1 MFNDIWQKDDGK
13 LANASMLQLFAQDN
27 DLAVD
32 DAKLGERILSMSY
45 ILKFID
51 DYNLHECVHGLFTP
65 SAVQGILL
73 DTYRE
78 AISSEKKTPLIGR
91 AVKPEAVGPAS
102 KQTGDNSKGAYD
114 DLYKAMLSNS
124 NKEASAIRK
133 FKEAVLYAKDNMLQL
148 FAQDNDLAVDDAKL
162 GERILSMSYILKFI
176 DDYNLHECVHGLFTP
191 SAVQGILLDT
201 YREAISSEKK
211 TPMDDFVGKA
221 VKSEAVGSAGKRPVD
236 NSKGTYDDLYKV
248 LLHNSNKE
256 ASAIGKVKK
265 AVLDA
270 KDKTRKALQNKIDCL
285 NYQPKEKDGDSHMNK
300 DMQTILKPIISVMV
314 ESCPTDDTRALKFKE
329 AGVFNR
335 ELIPGYRFAVI
346 LNDGLTN
353 FNYAV
358 ITESGSTAVTLNLRR
373 EASSASIIDVIKRV
387 NDPDLVHLIDQVYQA
402 SLNYD
407 TDFIDEFDKAIEACV
422 AAYHT
427 EDNLRDDEEEPITLD
442 SIKSTAKEAAKS
454 AKSYAD
460 QAMDTA
466 KGIYHDKVP
475 YDKRRDIE
483 RGVDKANKLYRKG
496 KTTALS
502 MLYKAAKKT
511 AEKLDKYSDK

>member
-1 MFNDIWQKDDGK
+1 MFNDIWQRDYGK

-27 DLAVD
+27 NLAAD
-32 DAKLGERILSMSY
+32 DAKLEGRILSMSC
-45 ILKFID
+45 IFKFID
-51 DYNLHECVHGLFTP
+51 DYDLHKYVHGLFTP
-65 SAVQGILL
+65 SDVQGILL
-73 DTYRE
+73 DTYQG
-78 AISSEKKTPLIGR
+78 AILSKKKMPLDNPKGK
-91 AVKPEAVGPAS
+91 AVKPETVGPAS
-102 KQTGDNSKGAYD
+102 KRPIDNLKGVYD

-124 NKEASAIRK
+124 
-133 FKEAVLYAKDNMLQL
+133 D
-148 FAQDNDLAVDDAKL
+148 
-162 GERILSMSYILKFI
+162 
-176 DDYNLHECVHGLFTP
+176 
-191 SAVQGILLDT
+191 
-201 YREAISSEKK
+201 KK
-211 TPMDDFVGKA
+211 
-221 VKSEAVGSAGKRPVD
+221 
-236 NSKGTYDDLYKV
+236 
-248 LLHNSNKE
+248 

-270 KDKTRKALQNKIDCL
+270 RDKTQKALQNKISHL

-300 DMQTILKPIISVMV
+300 DMQTILKPIISAMV

-373 EASSASIIDVIKRV
+373 DASSASVIDVIKRV
-387 NDPDLVHLIDQVYQA
+387 NDPDLVHLIDQVHQA
-402 SLNYD
+402 ALNYD
-407 TDFIDEFDKAIEACV
+407 TDFIDEFNKAIEACV

-427 EDNLRDDEEEPITLD
+427 EDNLRDYDEEPITLD
-442 SIKSTAKEAAKS
+442 SMKSAAKEAAKS

>member
-1 MFNDIWQKDDGK
+1 MFNDSWQRDYNK

-27 DLAVD
+27 NLAVD
-32 DAKLGERILSMSY
+32 DAKLAGRILSMGC

-51 DYNLHECVHGLFTP
+51 DYNLHKYVHGLFTP
-65 SAVQGILL
+65 SDVQGILL

-78 AISSEKKTPLIGR
+78 AILSEKKTPLVGR

-102 KQTGDNSKGAYD
+102 K
-114 DLYKAMLSNS
+114 
-124 NKEASAIRK
+124 
-133 FKEAVLYAKDNMLQL
+133 
-148 FAQDNDLAVDDAKL
+148 
-162 GERILSMSYILKFI
+162 
-176 DDYNLHECVHGLFTP
+176 
-191 SAVQGILLDT
+191 
-201 YREAISSEKK
+201 
-211 TPMDDFVGKA
+211 
-221 VKSEAVGSAGKRPVD
+221 RPID
-236 NSKGTYDDLYKV
+236 NSKGTYDDLYEAM
-248 LLHNSNKE
+248 LSNSNKE
-256 ASAIGKVKK
+256 TSAIGKVKK

-270 KDKTRKALQNKIDCL
+270 KDKTRKALQNKINCL

-346 LNDGLTN
+346 LNDGLTD

-373 EASSASIIDVIKRV
+373 DASSASIIDVIKRV
-387 NDPDLVHLIDQVYQA
+387 NDPDLVHLIDQVHQA
-402 SLNYD
+402 SLTYD

-422 AAYHT
+422 AVYHA

-460 QAMDTA
+460 QAIDTA

-483 RGVDKANKLYRKG
+483 RSVDKANKLYRKG

>member
-1 MFNDIWQKDDGK
+1 MFNDSWQRDYGK

-27 DLAVD
+27 NLAVD
-32 DAKLGERILSMSY
+32 DAKLGGRILDMSC

-51 DYNLHECVHGLFTP
+51 DYNLHDCVHGLFTP
-65 SAVQGILL
+65 SAVQGILIDSYQDVIL
-73 DTYRE
+73 
-78 AISSEKKTPLIGR
+78 SKKKTPMDDLEGK
-91 AVKPEAVGPAS
+91 AVKPEAVGPAG
-102 KQTGDNSKGAYD
+102 KRPIDNSKGNYD
-114 DLYKAMLSNS
+114 DLYKAMLSDS
-124 NKEASAIRK
+124 DKEASAIKK
-133 FKEAVLYAKDNMLQL
+133 FKE
-148 FAQDNDLAVDDAKL
+148 
-162 GERILSMSYILKFI
+162 
-176 DDYNLHECVHGLFTP
+176 
-191 SAVQGILLDT
+191 
-201 YREAISSEKK
+201 
-211 TPMDDFVGKA
+211 
-221 VKSEAVGSAGKRPVD
+221 
-236 NSKGTYDDLYKV
+236 
-248 LLHNSNKE
+248 
-256 ASAIGKVKK
+256 

-270 KDKTRKALQNKIDCL
+270 KDKTQKALQNKINCL
-285 NYQPKEKDGDSHMNK
+285 NYQPKEKDGGSHMNK

-373 EASSASIIDVIKRV
+373 DASSASIIDVIKRV

-402 SLNYD
+402 SLTYD

-422 AAYHT
+422 AAYHA
-427 EDNLRDDEEEPITLD
+427 EDNLRDDDEEPITLD

>member
-1 MFNDIWQKDDGK
+1 MFNEIWQRDYGK

-32 DAKLGERILSMSY
+32 DAKLGERILSMSC

-78 AISSEKKTPLIGR
+78 AISSEKKTPLDDLEAK
-91 AVKPEAVGPAS
+91 AVKSEAVGLADKRPI
-102 KQTGDNSKGAYD
+102 DNSKGAYD
-114 DLYKAMLSNS
+114 DLYKAMLSN
-124 NKEASAIRK
+124 NDKEAS
-133 FKEAVLYAKDNMLQL
+133 VAKM
-148 FAQDNDLAVDDAKL
+148 
-162 GERILSMSYILKFI
+162 
-176 DDYNLHECVHGLFTP
+176 
-191 SAVQGILLDT
+191 
-201 YREAISSEKK
+201 
-211 TPMDDFVGKA
+211 
-221 VKSEAVGSAGKRPVD
+221 
-236 NSKGTYDDLYKV
+236 
-248 LLHNSNKE
+248 
-256 ASAIGKVKK
+256 VKK

-270 KDKTRKALQNKIDCL
+270 KDKTQKALQNKINCL
-285 NYQPKEKDGDSHMNK
+285 NYKPKEKDGGSHMNK
-300 DMQTILKPIISVMV
+300 DMKTILKPIVSVMV
-314 ESCPTDDTRALKFKE
+314 ESCPTDDTRALKLKD

-335 ELIPGYRFAVI
+335 ELIPGYRFTVI
-346 LNDGLTN
+346 LNDGLTD
-353 FNYAV
+353 FNYVV
-358 ITESGSTAVTLNLRR
+358 ITEAGSTAVTLNLRR
-373 EASSASIIDVIKRV
+373 DASSASIIDVIKRV
-387 NDPDLVHLIDQVYQA
+387 NDPDLVHLIDQVHQA

-427 EDNLRDDEEEPITLD
+427 EGNLRDDDEEPITLD

-460 QAMDTA
+460 QAMNTA

>member
-1 MFNDIWQKDDGK
+1 MFNDIWQRDYGK

-27 DLAVD
+27 NLAVD
-32 DAKLGERILSMSY
+32 DAKLEGRILSMSC

-51 DYNLHECVHGLFTP
+51 DYNLHEYVHGLFTP
-65 SAVQGILL
+65 GAVQGILL
-73 DTYRE
+73 DSYQDV
-78 AISSEKKTPLIGR
+78 ILSKKKTPLDDLEAK
-91 AVKPEAVGPAS
+91 AVKPEAVGPAG
-102 KQTGDNSKGAYD
+102 KRPIDNSKGAYD
-114 DLYKAMLSNS
+114 DLYKALLSS
-124 NKEASAIRK
+124 SDEKASAIRK
-133 FKEAVLYAKDNMLQL
+133 FKEAVLYAKD
-148 FAQDNDLAVDDAKL
+148 
-162 GERILSMSYILKFI
+162 
-176 DDYNLHECVHGLFTP
+176 
-191 SAVQGILLDT
+191 
-201 YREAISSEKK
+201 K
-211 TPMDDFVGKA
+211 TQ
-221 VKSEAVGSAGKRPVD
+221 
-236 NSKGTYDDLYKV
+236 
-248 LLHNSNKE
+248 
-256 ASAIGKVKK
+256 
-265 AVLDA
+265 
-270 KDKTRKALQNKIDCL
+270 KTLQNKINCL
-285 NYQPKEKDGDSHMNK
+285 NHQPKEKDGGSHMDK

-314 ESCPTDDTRALKFKE
+314 ESCPTDDTRALKLKD

-335 ELIPGYRFAVI
+335 ELIPGYRFIVI
-346 LNDGLTN
+346 LNDGLTD

-373 EASSASIIDVIKRV
+373 DASSASIIDVIKRV
-387 NDPDLVHLIDQVYQA
+387 NDPDLVHLIDQVHQA
-402 SLNYD
+402 ALTYD

-422 AAYHT
+422 AAYHAK
-427 EDNLRDDEEEPITLD
+427 DNLRDDDDEPITLD

-502 MLYKAAKKT
+502 MFYKAAKKT

>member
-1 MFNDIWQKDDGK
+1 MFNDIWQRDYGR

-27 DLAVD
+27 NLAAD
-32 DAKLGERILSMSY
+32 DAKLEGRILSMSY
-45 ILKFID
+45 IFKFID
-51 DYNLHECVHGLFTP
+51 DYDLHKYVHGLFTP
-65 SAVQGILL
+65 SDVQGILL

-78 AISSEKKTPLIGR
+78 VILSEKKTPMDDLEGK
-91 AVKPEAVGPAS
+91 AVKPEAVGPAG
-102 KQTGDNSKGAYD
+102 KRPIDNSKGVYD

-124 NKEASAIRK
+124 NKEESAI
-133 FKEAVLYAKDNMLQL
+133 
-148 FAQDNDLAVDDAKL
+148 
-162 GERILSMSYILKFI
+162 
-176 DDYNLHECVHGLFTP
+176 
-191 SAVQGILLDT
+191 
-201 YREAISSEKK
+201 EK
-211 TPMDDFVGKA
+211 A
-221 VKSEAVGSAGKRPVD
+221 
-236 NSKGTYDDLYKV
+236 
-248 LLHNSNKE
+248 
-256 ASAIGKVKK
+256 KK
-265 AVLDA
+265 AVLNA
-270 KDKTRKALQNKIDCL
+270 KNKTQKALQNKINCL

-314 ESCPTDDTRALKFKE
+314 ESCPTDDTRALKFKD

-335 ELIPGYRFAVI
+335 ELIPGYRFTVI
-346 LNDGLTN
+346 LNDGLTD
-353 FNYAV
+353 FNYVV

-373 EASSASIIDVIKRV
+373 DASSASIIDVIKRV
-387 NDPDLVHLIDQVYQA
+387 NDPDLVHLIDQVHQA
-402 SLNYD
+402 SLRYD
-407 TDFIDEFDKAIEACV
+407 TDFITNFDEAIEACV
-422 AAYHT
+422 AAYHA

-483 RGVDKANKLYRKG
+483 RSVDKANKLYRKG

>member
-1 MFNDIWQKDDGK
+1 MFNDIWHRDDGK

-27 DLAVD
+27 NLAAD
-32 DAKLGERILSMSY
+32 DAKLEGRILSMSC

-51 DYNLHECVHGLFTP
+51 DYNLHKCVHGLFTP
-65 SAVQGILL
+65 SAVQSILL

-78 AISSEKKTPLIGR
+78 AILSEKKTPMDDLEAK

-102 KQTGDNSKGAYD
+102 KLPIDNSKGAYD
-114 DLYKAMLSNS
+114 DLYEAMLFNG
-124 NKEASAIRK
+124 
-133 FKEAVLYAKDNMLQL
+133 D
-148 FAQDNDLAVDDAKL
+148 
-162 GERILSMSYILKFI
+162 
-176 DDYNLHECVHGLFTP
+176 
-191 SAVQGILLDT
+191 
-201 YREAISSEKK
+201 
-211 TPMDDFVGKA
+211 
-221 VKSEAVGSAGKRPVD
+221 
-236 NSKGTYDDLYKV
+236 
-248 LLHNSNKE
+248 KE

-265 AVLDA
+265 AVFDA
-270 KDKTRKALQNKIDCL
+270 KDKTQKALQNKISYL
-285 NYQPKEKDGDSHMNK
+285 NYQPEEKDGDSHMNK
-300 DMQTILKPIISVMV
+300 DMQTILKPIISAMV

-329 AGVFNR
+329 AGVFSR
-335 ELIPGYRFAVI
+335 KLIPGYRFAVI

-373 EASSASIIDVIKRV
+373 DASSASVIDVIKRV
-387 NDPDLVHLIDQVYQA
+387 NDPDLVHLIDQVHQA
-402 SLNYD
+402 SLDYD
-407 TDFIDEFDKAIEACV
+407 IDFIDEFNKAIEACV

-427 EDNLRDDEEEPITLD
+427 EGNLRDNEEEPITLD

-460 QAMDTA
+460 QAMDAA

>member
-1 MFNDIWQKDDGK
+1 MFNDNWQRDYGK

-27 DLAVD
+27 NLAVD
-32 DAKLGERILSMSY
+32 DAKLGECILDMSC

-51 DYNLHECVHGLFTP
+51 DYNLHKCVHGLFTP

-73 DTYRE
+73 NSYQDV
-78 AISSEKKTPLIGR
+78 ILSKKKTPMDDLEGK
-91 AVKPEAVGPAS
+91 AVKPEAVGLAGKRPI
-102 KQTGDNSKGAYD
+102 DNSKGVYD
-114 DLYKAMLSNS
+114 DLYKALLHNS
-124 NKEASAIRK
+124 DKEASAIRK
-133 FKEAVLYAKDNMLQL
+133 FKNAVLYAKD
-148 FAQDNDLAVDDAKL
+148 
-162 GERILSMSYILKFI
+162 
-176 DDYNLHECVHGLFTP
+176 
-191 SAVQGILLDT
+191 
-201 YREAISSEKK
+201 K
-211 TPMDDFVGKA
+211 TQ
-221 VKSEAVGSAGKRPVD
+221 
-236 NSKGTYDDLYKV
+236 
-248 LLHNSNKE
+248 
-256 ASAIGKVKK
+256 
-265 AVLDA
+265 
-270 KDKTRKALQNKIDCL
+270 KTLQNKINCL

-300 DMQTILKPIISVMV
+300 DMKTILKPIISVMV
-314 ESCPTDDTRALKFKE
+314 ESCPTDDTRALKFKD

-335 ELIPGYRFAVI
+335 ELIPGYRFTVI
-346 LNDGLTN
+346 LNDGLTD

-373 EASSASIIDVIKRV
+373 DASSASIIDVIKRV

-402 SLNYD
+402 SLTYD
-407 TDFIDEFDKAIEACV
+407 TDFIDKFYKAIEACV
-422 AAYHT
+422 AAYHA
-427 EDNLRDDEEEPITLD
+427 EDNLRDDDEEPITLD

-454 AKSYAD
+454 AKSYAN

-496 KTTALS
+496 KTTVLS

>member
-1 MFNDIWQKDDGK
+1 MFNEIWQKDDGK

-27 DLAVD
+27 DLAVGD
-32 DAKLGERILSMSY
+32 VKLEGRILNLGY

-51 DYNLHECVHGLFTP
+51 DYDFYKYFNCSFTP
-65 SAVQGILL
+65 SDVQGILL

-78 AISSEKKTPLIGR
+78 TVLSKKKTPLVGGV
-91 AVKPEAVGPAS
+91 VKPEAVGPAS
-102 KQTGDNSKGAYD
+102 K
-114 DLYKAMLSNS
+114 
-124 NKEASAIRK
+124 
-133 FKEAVLYAKDNMLQL
+133 
-148 FAQDNDLAVDDAKL
+148 
-162 GERILSMSYILKFI
+162 
-176 DDYNLHECVHGLFTP
+176 
-191 SAVQGILLDT
+191 
-201 YREAISSEKK
+201 
-211 TPMDDFVGKA
+211 
-221 VKSEAVGSAGKRPVD
+221 RPID
-236 NSKGTYDDLYKV
+236 NSKGTYDDLYEAM
-248 LLHNSNKE
+248 LSNSDKK
-256 ASAIGKVKK
+256 ASAIGK
-265 AVLDA
+265 DA
-270 KDKTRKALQNKIDCL
+270 KDKTRKALQNKINCL

-314 ESCPTDDTRALKFKE
+314 ESCPTDDTRALKFKD

-335 ELIPGYRFAVI
+335 ELIPGYRFTVI
-346 LNDGLTN
+346 LNDGLTD

-358 ITESGSTAVTLNLRR
+358 ITEAGSTAVTLNLRR
-373 EASSASIIDVIKRV
+373 DASSASIIDVIKRV
-387 NDPDLVHLIDQVYQA
+387 NDPDLVHLIDQVHQA
-402 SLNYD
+402 SLRYD

>member
-1 MFNDIWQKDDGK
+1 MFNDIWQRDYGR

-27 DLAVD
+27 DLAAD
-32 DAKLGERILSMSY
+32 DAKLEGRILSMSY

-51 DYNLHECVHGLFTP
+51 DYDLHKYVHGLFTP
-65 SAVQGILL
+65 SDVQGILL

-78 AISSEKKTPLIGR
+78 AILSKKKTPLDNPKGK
-91 AVKPEAVGPAS
+91 AVKSEAVEPAGG
-102 KQTGDNSKGAYD
+102 QTVDSSKGAYN
-114 DLYKAMLSNS
+114 DLYEAMLSNS
-124 NKEASAIRK
+124 NKEVSAI
-133 FKEAVLYAKDNMLQL
+133 
-148 FAQDNDLAVDDAKL
+148 
-162 GERILSMSYILKFI
+162 
-176 DDYNLHECVHGLFTP
+176 
-191 SAVQGILLDT
+191 
-201 YREAISSEKK
+201 EK
-211 TPMDDFVGKA
+211 A
-221 VKSEAVGSAGKRPVD
+221 
-236 NSKGTYDDLYKV
+236 
-248 LLHNSNKE
+248 
-256 ASAIGKVKK
+256 KK
-265 AVLDA
+265 AVLAA
-270 KDKTRKALQNKIDCL
+270 KDKTQKALQNKINYL
-285 NYQPKEKDGDSHMNK
+285 NHQPKEKDGDSHMNK

-314 ESCPTDDTRALKFKE
+314 ESCPTDDTRALKFKD

-335 ELIPGYRFAVI
+335 KLIPGYRFTVI
-346 LNDGLTN
+346 LNDGLTD
-353 FNYAV
+353 FNYVV

-373 EASSASIIDVIKRV
+373 DASSASVIDVIKRV
-387 NDPDLVHLIDQVYQA
+387 NDPDLVHLIDQVHKA
-402 SLNYD
+402 SLLYD
-407 TDFIDEFDKAIEACV
+407 TDFITNFDEAIEACV

-460 QAMDTA
+460 QAIDAA
-466 KGIYHDKVP
+466 KSIYHDKVP

>member
-1 MFNDIWQKDDGK
+1 MFNNIWQRDYGK

-27 DLAVD
+27 DLAAD
-32 DAKLGERILSMSY
+32 DAKLEGRILNMNC
-45 ILKFID
+45 IFKFID
-51 DYNLHECVHGLFTP
+51 DYNLHKYVRGLFTP
-65 SAVQGILL
+65 SDVQGILL

-78 AISSEKKTPLIGR
+78 T
-91 AVKPEAVGPAS
+91 
-102 KQTGDNSKGAYD
+102 
-114 DLYKAMLSNS
+114 
-124 NKEASAIRK
+124 
-133 FKEAVLYAKDNMLQL
+133 
-148 FAQDNDLAVDDAKL
+148 
-162 GERILSMSYILKFI
+162 IL
-176 DDYNLHECVHGLFTP
+176 
-191 SAVQGILLDT
+191 
-201 YREAISSEKK
+201 SEKK
-211 TPMDDFVGKA
+211 TPMDNLEGRA
-221 VKSEAVGSAGKRPVD
+221 VKPETVGPAGKQTVN
-236 NSKGTYDDLYKV
+236 NS
-248 LLHNSNKE
+248 E
-256 ASAIGKVKK
+256 K
-265 AVLDA
+265 AALDA
-270 KDKTRKALQNKIDCL
+270 KDKTQKALQNKISCL

-300 DMQTILKPIISVMV
+300 DMQTILKPIISAMV

-358 ITESGSTAVTLNLRR
+358 ITEAGSTEVTLNLRR
-373 EASSASIIDVIKRV
+373 DASSASIIDVIKRV
-387 NDPDLVHLIDQVYQA
+387 NDPDLVHLINQVHQA

-407 TDFIDEFDKAIEACV
+407 TDFIDEFNKAIEACV
-422 AAYHT
+422 AAYHAK
-427 EDNLRDDEEEPITLD
+427 DNLRDDDEEPITLD

-460 QAMDTA
+460 QALDTA

-483 RGVDKANKLYRKG
+483 RGVDKANKLYQKG

>member
-1 MFNDIWQKDDGK
+1 MFN
-13 LANASMLQLFAQDN
+13 NAAMLQLFARDN
-27 DLAVD
+27 DLAAD
-32 DAKLGERILSMSY
+32 DAKLEGRILNLGY

-51 DYNLHECVHGLFTP
+51 AYDLYKYFSRSFTP
-65 SAVQGILL
+65 SDMQGILL

-78 AISSEKKTPLIGR
+78 AISSEKKTPLVGR
-91 AVKPEAVGPAS
+91 AVKPEAVGPAG
-102 KQTGDNSKGAYD
+102 KRPIDNSKGAYD
-114 DLYKAMLSNS
+114 DLYEAMLSNS
-124 NKEASAIRK
+124 
-133 FKEAVLYAKDNMLQL
+133 D
-148 FAQDNDLAVDDAKL
+148 
-162 GERILSMSYILKFI
+162 
-176 DDYNLHECVHGLFTP
+176 
-191 SAVQGILLDT
+191 
-201 YREAISSEKK
+201 KK
-211 TPMDDFVGKA
+211 
-221 VKSEAVGSAGKRPVD
+221 
-236 NSKGTYDDLYKV
+236 
-248 LLHNSNKE
+248 

-265 AVLDA
+265 AVLGA
-270 KDKTRKALQNKIDCL
+270 KDKTQKALRNKINYL
-285 NYQPKEKDGDSHMNK
+285 NHQPKEKDGDSHMKK

-314 ESCPTDDTRALKFKE
+314 ESCPTDDTRTLKLKD

-335 ELIPGYRFAVI
+335 KLIPGYRFTVI
-346 LNDGLTN
+346 LNDGLTD
-353 FNYAV
+353 FNYVV

-373 EASSASIIDVIKRV
+373 DASSASVIDVIKRV
-387 NDPDLVHLIDQVYQA
+387 NDPDLVHLIDQVHKA
-402 SLNYD
+402 SLLYD
-407 TDFIDEFDKAIEACV
+407 TDFITNFDEAIEACV

-427 EDNLRDDEEEPITLD
+427 EDNLRDDDKEPITLD

-460 QAMDTA
+460 QAMDAA

>member
-1 MFNDIWQKDDGK
+1 MFNDIWQRDYGK

-32 DAKLGERILSMSY
+32 DAKLGERILSMSC

-78 AISSEKKTPLIGR
+78 AISSEKKTPLVGR
-91 AVKPEAVGPAS
+91 AVKPEAVGPAG
-102 KQTGDNSKGAYD
+102 KQTVNNSKGAYD
-114 DLYKAMLSNS
+114 DLYKALLHNS
-124 NKEASAIRK
+124 DKEASAIRK
-133 FKEAVLYAKDNMLQL
+133 FKEAVLYAKD
-148 FAQDNDLAVDDAKL
+148 
-162 GERILSMSYILKFI
+162 
-176 DDYNLHECVHGLFTP
+176 
-191 SAVQGILLDT
+191 
-201 YREAISSEKK
+201 K
-211 TPMDDFVGKA
+211 TQ
-221 VKSEAVGSAGKRPVD
+221 
-236 NSKGTYDDLYKV
+236 
-248 LLHNSNKE
+248 
-256 ASAIGKVKK
+256 
-265 AVLDA
+265 
-270 KDKTRKALQNKIDCL
+270 KALQNKIDCL
-285 NYQPKEKDGDSHMNK
+285 NYQPKEKDGDSRMNK
-300 DMQTILKPIISVMV
+300 DMQTILKPIVSVMV
-314 ESCPTDDTRALKFKE
+314 ESCPTDDTRALKLKD

-335 ELIPGYRFAVI
+335 ELIPGYRFTVI
-346 LNDGLTN
+346 LNDGLTD

-373 EASSASIIDVIKRV
+373 DASSASIIDVIKRV
-387 NDPDLVHLIDQVYQA
+387 NDPDLVHLIDQVHQA
-402 SLNYD
+402 ALNYD

-422 AAYHT
+422 AAYHAK
-427 EDNLRDDEEEPITLD
+427 DNLRDDNEEPITLD

-460 QAMDTA
+460 QAMDAA

-511 AEKLDKYSDK
+511 AEKLGKYGDK

>member
-1 MFNDIWQKDDGK
+1 MFNDSWQRDYSK

-27 DLAVD
+27 NLAVD
-32 DAKLGERILSMSY
+32 DAKLGGRILDMNC

-51 DYNLHECVHGLFTP
+51 DYNLHNCVHGLFTP
-65 SAVQGILL
+65 SAVQDILL
-73 DTYRE
+73 DSYQD
-78 AISSEKKTPLIGR
+78 AILSKRKTPMDDFVGK
-91 AVKPEAVGPAS
+91 AVKPEAVGPAD
-102 KQTGDNSKGAYD
+102 KRPIDNSKGAYD
-114 DLYKAMLSNS
+114 DLYKALLSS
-124 NKEASAIRK
+124 SDEKASAIRK
-133 FKEAVLYAKDNMLQL
+133 FKEAVLYAKD
-148 FAQDNDLAVDDAKL
+148 
-162 GERILSMSYILKFI
+162 
-176 DDYNLHECVHGLFTP
+176 
-191 SAVQGILLDT
+191 
-201 YREAISSEKK
+201 K
-211 TPMDDFVGKA
+211 TQ
-221 VKSEAVGSAGKRPVD
+221 
-236 NSKGTYDDLYKV
+236 
-248 LLHNSNKE
+248 
-256 ASAIGKVKK
+256 
-265 AVLDA
+265 
-270 KDKTRKALQNKIDCL
+270 KTLQNKINCL
-285 NYQPKEKDGDSHMNK
+285 NYQPKEKDGDSRMNK

-314 ESCPTDDTRALKFKE
+314 ESCPTDDTRALKFKD

-335 ELIPGYRFAVI
+335 ELIPGYRFTVI
-346 LNDGLTN
+346 LNDGLTD

-358 ITESGSTAVTLNLRR
+358 ITEAGSTAVTLNLRR

-387 NDPDLVHLIDQVYQA
+387 NDPDLVHLIDQVHQA
-402 SLNYD
+402 ALNYD

-427 EDNLRDDEEEPITLD
+427 EGNLRDDEKEPITLD

>member
-1 MFNDIWQKDDGK
+1 MFNDIWQRDYGNEIWQRDYGR

-32 DAKLGERILSMSY
+32 DAKLEGRILSMSH

-51 DYNLHECVHGLFTP
+51 DYDLHKYVHGLFTP
-65 SAVQGILL
+65 SDVQGILL

-78 AISSEKKTPLIGR
+78 AILSKKKTPMDDLEGK
-91 AVKPEAVGPAS
+91 AVKPEAVGPAG
-102 KQTGDNSKGAYD
+102 KQTVNNSKDAYD
-114 DLYKAMLSNS
+114 DLYEAMLSDS
-124 NKEASAIRK
+124 
-133 FKEAVLYAKDNMLQL
+133 D
-148 FAQDNDLAVDDAKL
+148 
-162 GERILSMSYILKFI
+162 
-176 DDYNLHECVHGLFTP
+176 
-191 SAVQGILLDT
+191 
-201 YREAISSEKK
+201 KK
-211 TPMDDFVGKA
+211 
-221 VKSEAVGSAGKRPVD
+221 
-236 NSKGTYDDLYKV
+236 
-248 LLHNSNKE
+248 

-265 AVLDA
+265 AMLDA
-270 KDKTRKALQNKIDCL
+270 KDKTQKALQNKIDCL

-300 DMQTILKPIISVMV
+300 DMQTILKPIISAMV
-314 ESCPTDDTRALKFKE
+314 ESCPTDDTRALKLKD

-346 LNDGLTN
+346 LNDGLTD

-373 EASSASIIDVIKRV
+373 DASSASVIDVIKRV
-387 NDPDLVHLIDQVYQA
+387 NDPDLVHLIDQVHQA
-402 SLNYD
+402 ALNYD

-427 EDNLRDDEEEPITLD
+427 EDNLRDDDKEPITLD

-460 QAMDTA
+460 QAMDAA

>member
-32 DAKLGERILSMSY
+32 DDKLVGRILSMSY

-51 DYNLHECVHGLFTP
+51 DYNLHEYVHGLFTP

-78 AISSEKKTPLIGR
+78 TVLSKKKTSMDDLKGKE
-91 AVKPEAVGPAS
+91 VKPEAVGPAG
-102 KQTGDNSKGAYD
+102 KQTVDNSKGAYD
-114 DLYKAMLSNS
+114 DLYKALLHNS
-124 NKEASAIRK
+124 DEKASAIKK
-133 FKEAVLYAKDNMLQL
+133 FKEAVLYAKD
-148 FAQDNDLAVDDAKL
+148 
-162 GERILSMSYILKFI
+162 
-176 DDYNLHECVHGLFTP
+176 
-191 SAVQGILLDT
+191 
-201 YREAISSEKK
+201 K
-211 TPMDDFVGKA
+211 TQ
-221 VKSEAVGSAGKRPVD
+221 
-236 NSKGTYDDLYKV
+236 
-248 LLHNSNKE
+248 
-256 ASAIGKVKK
+256 
-265 AVLDA
+265 
-270 KDKTRKALQNKIDCL
+270 KTLQNKINCL
-285 NYQPKEKDGDSHMNK
+285 NYQPKEKDGGSHMNK

-314 ESCPTDDTRALKFKE
+314 ESCPTDDTRALKFKD

-335 ELIPGYRFAVI
+335 ELIPGYRFTVI
-346 LNDGLTN
+346 LNDGLTD

-358 ITESGSTAVTLNLRR
+358 ITEAGSTAVTLNLRR
-373 EASSASIIDVIKRV
+373 DASSASVIDVIKRV
-387 NDPDLVHLIDQVYQA
+387 NDPDLVHLIDQVHQA
-402 SLNYD
+402 ALNYD

-422 AAYHT
+422 AAYHA

-466 KGIYHDKVP
+466 RGIYHDKVP

>member
-1 MFNDIWQKDDGK
+1 MDLKNMFNDIWQRDYGK

-27 DLAVD
+27 NLAAD
-32 DAKLGERILSMSY
+32 DAKLEGRILNLGY

-51 DYNLHECVHGLFTP
+51 DYDLHRYVHGLFTP
-65 SAVQGILL
+65 SDVQGILL

-78 AISSEKKTPLIGR
+78 AILSEKKTPLDSLEAK
-91 AVKPEAVGPAS
+91 AVKPEAVGPAD
-102 KQTGDNSKGAYD
+102 KRPIDNSKGNYD

-124 NKEASAIRK
+124 NKE
-133 FKEAVLYAKDNMLQL
+133 
-148 FAQDNDLAVDDAKL
+148 
-162 GERILSMSYILKFI
+162 
-176 DDYNLHECVHGLFTP
+176 T
-191 SAVQGILLDT
+191 
-201 YREAISSEKK
+201 
-211 TPMDDFVGKA
+211 
-221 VKSEAVGSAGKRPVD
+221 
-236 NSKGTYDDLYKV
+236 
-248 LLHNSNKE
+248 
-256 ASAIGKVKK
+256 SAIGKVKK

-270 KDKTRKALQNKIDCL
+270 KDKTQRALQNKIDCL
-285 NYQPKEKDGDSHMNK
+285 NHQPKEKDGDSHMNK

-314 ESCPTDDTRALKFKE
+314 ESCPTDDTRALKFKD

-335 ELIPGYRFAVI
+335 ELIPGYRFTVI

-373 EASSASIIDVIKRV
+373 DASSASVIDVIKRV
-387 NDPDLVHLIDQVYQA
+387 NDPDLVHLIDQVHQA
-402 SLNYD
+402 ALNYD

-427 EDNLRDDEEEPITLD
+427 EDNLRDNEEEPITLD
-442 SIKSTAKEAAKS
+442 SMKSAAKEAAKS

-483 RGVDKANKLYRKG
+483 RGVNKANKLYRKG

>member
-1 MFNDIWQKDDGK
+1 MFNEIWQKDDGK

-27 DLAVD
+27 DLAVGD
-32 DAKLGERILSMSY
+32 VKLEGRILNLGY

-51 DYNLHECVHGLFTP
+51 DYDFYKYFNCSFTP
-65 SAVQGILL
+65 SDVQGILL

-78 AISSEKKTPLIGR
+78 TVLSKKKTPLVGGV
-91 AVKPEAVGPAS
+91 VKPEAVGPAS
-102 KQTGDNSKGAYD
+102 K
-114 DLYKAMLSNS
+114 
-124 NKEASAIRK
+124 
-133 FKEAVLYAKDNMLQL
+133 
-148 FAQDNDLAVDDAKL
+148 
-162 GERILSMSYILKFI
+162 
-176 DDYNLHECVHGLFTP
+176 
-191 SAVQGILLDT
+191 
-201 YREAISSEKK
+201 
-211 TPMDDFVGKA
+211 
-221 VKSEAVGSAGKRPVD
+221 RPID
-236 NSKGTYDDLYKV
+236 NSKGTYDDLYEAM
-248 LLHNSNKE
+248 LSNSDKK

-270 KDKTRKALQNKIDCL
+270 KDKTRKALQNKINCL

-314 ESCPTDDTRALKFKE
+314 ESCPTDDTRALKFKD

-335 ELIPGYRFAVI
+335 ELIPGYRFTVI
-346 LNDGLTN
+346 LNDGLTD

-358 ITESGSTAVTLNLRR
+358 ITEAGSTAVTLNLRR

-387 NDPDLVHLIDQVYQA
+387 NDPDLVHLIDQVHQA
-402 SLNYD
+402 SLRYD

>member
-1 MFNDIWQKDDGK
+1 MFN
-13 LANASMLQLFAQDN
+13 NAAMLQLFARDN

-32 DAKLGERILSMSY
+32 DAKLEGCILNLGY

-51 DYNLHECVHGLFTP
+51 DYDLYKFFNHSFTP
-65 SAVQGILL
+65 SDMQGILL

-78 AISSEKKTPLIGR
+78 AISSEKKTPLVGR
-91 AVKPEAVGPAS
+91 AVKPEAVGPAG
-102 KQTGDNSKGAYD
+102 KRPIDNSKGAYD
-114 DLYKAMLSNS
+114 DLYEAMLSNS
-124 NKEASAIRK
+124 
-133 FKEAVLYAKDNMLQL
+133 D
-148 FAQDNDLAVDDAKL
+148 
-162 GERILSMSYILKFI
+162 
-176 DDYNLHECVHGLFTP
+176 
-191 SAVQGILLDT
+191 
-201 YREAISSEKK
+201 KK
-211 TPMDDFVGKA
+211 
-221 VKSEAVGSAGKRPVD
+221 
-236 NSKGTYDDLYKV
+236 
-248 LLHNSNKE
+248 

-270 KDKTRKALQNKIDCL
+270 KDKTQKALQNKINYL
-285 NYQPKEKDGDSHMNK
+285 NHQPKEKDGDSHMNK

-314 ESCPTDDTRALKFKE
+314 ESCPTDDTRALKFKD

-335 ELIPGYRFAVI
+335 KLIPGYRFTVT
-346 LNDGLTN
+346 LNDGLTD
-353 FNYAV
+353 FNYVV
-358 ITESGSTAVTLNLRR
+358 ITESGSTVVTLNLRR
-373 EASSASIIDVIKRV
+373 DASSASVIDVIKRV
-387 NDPDLVHLIDQVYQA
+387 NDPDLVHLIDQVHKA
-402 SLNYD
+402 SLLYD
-407 TDFIDEFDKAIEACV
+407 TDFITNFDEAIEACV

-427 EDNLRDDEEEPITLD
+427 EDNLRDDDKEPITLD

-460 QAMDTA
+460 QAMDAA

>member
-1 MFNDIWQKDDGK
+1 MFNEIWQRDYGNEIWQRDYSR

-27 DLAVD
+27 NLAAD
-32 DAKLGERILSMSY
+32 DAKLEGRILSMSH
-45 ILKFID
+45 ILEFID
-51 DYNLHECVHGLFTP
+51 DYNLHKYVHGLFTP
-65 SAVQGILL
+65 SDVQGILL

-78 AISSEKKTPLIGR
+78 TVLRKKKTPMDDLEGK
-91 AVKPEAVGPAS
+91 AVKPEAVGPAG
-102 KQTGDNSKGAYD
+102 KQTVNNSKDAYD
-114 DLYKAMLSNS
+114 DLYEAMLSDS
-124 NKEASAIRK
+124 
-133 FKEAVLYAKDNMLQL
+133 D
-148 FAQDNDLAVDDAKL
+148 
-162 GERILSMSYILKFI
+162 
-176 DDYNLHECVHGLFTP
+176 
-191 SAVQGILLDT
+191 
-201 YREAISSEKK
+201 KK
-211 TPMDDFVGKA
+211 
-221 VKSEAVGSAGKRPVD
+221 
-236 NSKGTYDDLYKV
+236 
-248 LLHNSNKE
+248 

-270 KDKTRKALQNKIDCL
+270 KDKTQKALQNKINCR

-300 DMQTILKPIISVMV
+300 DMQTILKPIISAMV
-314 ESCPTDDTRALKFKE
+314 ESCPTDDTRALKFKD

-373 EASSASIIDVIKRV
+373 DASSASVIDVIKRV
-387 NDPDLVHLIDQVYQA
+387 NDPDLVHLIDRVHQA
-402 SLNYD
+402 ALNYD
-407 TDFIDEFDKAIEACV
+407 TNFIDEFDKAIEACV

-460 QAMDTA
+460 QAMDAA

>member
-1 MFNDIWQKDDGK
+1 MFNEIWQRDYGR

-27 DLAVD
+27 NLAVD
-32 DAKLGERILSMSY
+32 DAKLGGRILNMSC

-51 DYNLHECVHGLFTP
+51 DYNLHDCVHGLFTP

-78 AISSEKKTPLIGR
+78 AISSEKKTPLVGR

-102 KQTGDNSKGAYD
+102 KRPIDNSKGVYD

-124 NKEASAIRK
+124 DKE
-133 FKEAVLYAKDNMLQL
+133 
-148 FAQDNDLAVDDAKL
+148 
-162 GERILSMSYILKFI
+162 
-176 DDYNLHECVHGLFTP
+176 T
-191 SAVQGILLDT
+191 
-201 YREAISSEKK
+201 
-211 TPMDDFVGKA
+211 
-221 VKSEAVGSAGKRPVD
+221 
-236 NSKGTYDDLYKV
+236 
-248 LLHNSNKE
+248 
-256 ASAIGKVKK
+256 SAIGKVKK
-265 AVLDA
+265 VVLDA
-270 KDKTRKALQNKIDCL
+270 KDKTQKALQNKINCL
-285 NYQPKEKDGDSHMNK
+285 NHQPKEKDGGSHMDK
-300 DMQTILKPIISVMV
+300 DMQAILKPIISVMV
-314 ESCPTDDTRALKFKE
+314 ESCPTDDTRALKFKD

-335 ELIPGYRFAVI
+335 ELIPGYRFTVI
-346 LNDGLTN
+346 LNDGLTD

-358 ITESGSTAVTLNLRR
+358 ITEAGSTAVTLNLRR
-373 EASSASIIDVIKRV
+373 DASSASIIDVIKRV
-387 NDPDLVHLIDQVYQA
+387 NDPDLVHLIDQVHQA
-402 SLNYD
+402 SLTYD

-422 AAYHT
+422 AAYHAK
-427 EDNLRDDEEEPITLD
+427 DNLRNDEEDPITLD